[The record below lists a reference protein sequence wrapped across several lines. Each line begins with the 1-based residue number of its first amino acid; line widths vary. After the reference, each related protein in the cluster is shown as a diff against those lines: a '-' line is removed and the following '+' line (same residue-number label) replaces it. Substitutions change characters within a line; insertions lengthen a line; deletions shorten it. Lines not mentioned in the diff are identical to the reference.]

1 MSNAIRFLETLGQNP
16 ALAALPANEI
26 EALMVSMVLAD
37 DQRRA
42 LLAADTGALNRALHG
57 RSLMMAI
64 QHGGHEDDENAP
76 MESPVREDDD
86 EEE

>member
-16 ALAALPANEI
+16 TLAALPANEI
-26 EALMVSMVLAD
+26 EALMATMALAD

-42 LLAADTGALNRALHG
+42 LLAADAGALNQALNG
-57 RSLMMAI
+57 RQLMMAI
-64 QHGGHEDDENAP
+64 QHGGNEEDENAP
-76 MESPVREDDD
+76 MESPVRQDDD